1 MNTILDVV
9 KLCQH
14 YCISF
19 PHSTCLEHLLMR
31 VLPLRRN
38 QMELVPQSCDP
49 DSGLAHGT
57 NAPSVTNHME
67 KKNNITNRSTFDSLN
82 TVTVSLSLAQQ
93 KHLWLRQ
100 EAPLWTNQVVIW
112 DDL

>member
-31 VLPLRRN
+31 VLPLSRN

-67 KKNNITNRSTFDSLN
+67 KKTTSPIDL
-82 TVTVSLSLAQQ
+82 
-93 KHLWLRQ
+93 
-100 EAPLWTNQVVIW
+100 PLIH
-112 DDL
+112 